1 MSTKQK
7 LRPFQ
12 RIMRKHA
19 KSESVQQR
27 QSDLLMQF
35 SGKDHEAVALLL
47 KEWLK
52 QSERKDKM

>member
-1 MSTKQK
+1 
-7 LRPFQ
+7 
-12 RIMRKHA
+12 MRKHA

-35 SGKDHEAVALLL
+35 SGKDHKAVAALL

-52 QSERKDKM
+52 QSEQKDKM

>member
-1 MSTKQK
+1 
-7 LRPFQ
+7 
-12 RIMRKHA
+12 MRKHA